1 MKAGGI
7 RNASRRNALQALGA
21 GSAGVLLG
29 IPSKAIFAQ
38 VREKLAIGFLPFPN
52 WCQLAAASHF
62 GWFKAEGV
70 KAEMLDIKYFDSG
83 PPQIEAAIGGNLQL
97 MGLGAGPVINAL
109 ATGALPLRILAAV
122 GEVSLLFGLVVQKG
136 IERVTDLRGKKIAV
150 TIGTNYQ
157 YFLESALA
165 DFGMTAQDVTLVDS
179 QPNEGTIA
187 FLAGRVDAT
196 VPDYSDTKLIPRRR
210 EGAKVIVTGGDIGK
224 LKGPPFRIFDLWV
237 APQKAFEANKE
248 VISSVIRAANRWGD
262 FLAGPETHAAAI
274 DFSAAWSAK
283 ISGKALTR
291 GDVEATMEGAHY
303 FSAAGQKQLASE
315 GALAMAL
322 GQHAEFLVR
331 HGKLKK
337 VPDFEAAVD
346 KSIW

>member
-1 MKAGGI
+1 MGASKYLAI
-7 RNASRRNALQALGA
+7 SRRRALQAFA
-21 GSAGVLLG
+21 AASAGAMAWRA
-29 IPSKAIFAQ
+29 SHAQ
-38 VREKLAIGFLPFPN
+38 AGKLMIGFLPFPN

-62 GWFKAEGV
+62 GWFKDEGV
-70 KAEMLDIKYFDSG
+70 DEKLIDIKYFDSG

-109 ATGALPLRILAAV
+109 ATGALPLRVLAAV

-165 DFGMTAQDVTLVDS
+165 DAGMTTQDVTLVDS

-210 EGAKVIVTGGDIGK
+210 PGAKVILTGGDIGK
-224 LKGPPFRIFDLWV
+224 SKGPRFRIFDLWV
-237 APQKAFEANKE
+237 APQKSFEAKKSLTTG
-248 VISSVIRAANRWGD
+248 VVKAANRWGD
-262 FLAGPETHAAAI
+262 YLADAKTHASAI
-274 DFSAAWSAK
+274 DFSASWSAK

-291 GDVEATMEGAHY
+291 GDVEATLEGAHY
-303 FSAAGQKQLASE
+303 FSAAGQKQLANE
-315 GALAMAL
+315 GALATAL
-322 GQHAEFLVR
+322 TQHAEFLVR
-331 HGKLKK
+331 HGKLKQ
-337 VPDFEAAVD
+337 VPDFESAVD